1 MMDAMISD
9 GAKALAARA
18 RARLTDISGRDAS
31 SAAVWFVPGRIE
43 VLGKHTDYAGG
54 RSLLCTVE
62 RGVCL
67 AALPREDAVV
77 RLGTRTSAIEARL
90 APERPAAAR
99 SGPAIYVDTVAA
111 RLARNFGRLE
121 GIDAA
126 VAADLPQASGLSS
139 SSAFLTAIVLALAH
153 RNQLHTRDAYVAN
166 VRSREDLAGYVSAI
180 EGGGAFGTL
189 AGDAGVGTMSG
200 SEDHTAMFCCERG
213 RISQYSF
220 CPVRAEATIA
230 LPEPWT
236 FVVGVSG
243 IAAVKTGA
251 ARDAYNRAAS
261 AAAAVLEMWRA
272 ATGRS
277 DLSLAAAAT
286 AFPGAD
292 DEIRRL
298 LRTGDPP
305 SAFTRD
311 ALLER
316 FEQFFEES
324 ERIIPKAAAAL
335 ARGDTAAFG
344 AAVDRSQHNVET
356 RLHNQ
361 VPETIALARNA
372 RRLGAAAASAFG
384 AGFGGSVWA
393 LVREPDAP
401 AFIDAWRA
409 SYRREFPHRA
419 ASEFFVSRPG
429 GPLRELR

>member
-1 MMDAMISD
+1 MMDVMISD
-9 GAKALAARA
+9 GAQALAARA

-31 SAAVWFVPGRIE
+31 AAAVWFVPGRIE

-67 AALPREDAVV
+67 AALPREDDIV
-77 RLGTRTSAIEARL
+77 RLGTRTASLEARL
-90 APERPAAAR
+90 VPERPAAR
-99 SGPAIYVDTVAA
+99 SGPAIYLDTVAA
-111 RLARNFGRLE
+111 RLARNFGRLA
-121 GIDAA
+121 GVDAA

-139 SSAFLTAIVLALAH
+139 SSAFLTAIVLALSH
-153 RNQLHTRDAYVAN
+153 RNQLRTRDAYVAN
-166 VRSREDLAGYVSAI
+166 IRSREDLAGYVSAI
-180 EGGGAFGTL
+180 EGGGALGTL

-200 SEDHTAMFCCERG
+200 SEDHTAMFCCEPG
-213 RISQYSF
+213 HISQYAF

-230 LPEPWT
+230 LPDPWT
-236 FVVGVSG
+236 FVIGVSG

-261 AAAAVLEMWRA
+261 AAAAVLEMWRT

-277 DLSLAAAAT
+277 DFSLAAAAT

-292 DEIRRL
+292 DEIRHV
-298 LRTGDPP
+298 LRTGNTP

-316 FEQFFEES
+316 FDQFFEES
-324 ERIIPKAAAAL
+324 ERIIPDAAAAL
-335 ARGDTAAFG
+335 ARGDIAAFG
-344 AAVDRSQHNVET
+344 AAVDRSQHNAEA

-361 VPETIALARNA
+361 LPETIALARNA

-393 LVREPDAP
+393 LVRVLEAS
-401 AFIDAWRA
+401 AFVDAWRA
-409 SYRREFPHRA
+409 SYRRDFPHRA